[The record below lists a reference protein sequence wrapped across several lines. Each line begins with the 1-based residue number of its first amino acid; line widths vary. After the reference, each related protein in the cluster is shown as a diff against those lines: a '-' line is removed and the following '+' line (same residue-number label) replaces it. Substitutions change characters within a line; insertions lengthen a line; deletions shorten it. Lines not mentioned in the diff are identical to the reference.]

1 MGKCGKCQEDGHT
14 IRTCQKLIL
23 DDTVNISLP
32 KDVLEK
38 FLLIVDM
45 ANTVYRELKKGF
57 SESVYE
63 ESLCVELQLRNIQ
76 YSTQEVIPITYKGR
90 YVGMNRLDIILQSW
104 FDIII
109 ELKATSTAIKIDEQ
123 WQLVRYMSRKGYD
136 YGVVINFNQSA
147 TGLLDISFIVKQGDS
162 CYTYNHE
169 TQTFK
174 KMLDV
179 S

>member
-1 MGKCGKCQEDGHT
+1 MGKCSNCQEEGHT

-23 DDTVNISLP
+23 EDTITISLP
-32 KDVLEK
+32 DEILKK
-38 FLLIVDM
+38 FSDIVDM
-45 ANTVYRELKKGF
+45 SNSVFRELKKGF

-63 ESLCVELQLRNIQ
+63 ESLCIELQLRNIQ

-123 WQLVRYMSRKGYD
+123 WQVVRYMSRKNYN

-147 TGLLDISFIVKQGDS
+147 NGSLDIVFIINQDS
-162 CYTYNHE
+162 RYYSYNHE
-169 TQTFK
+169 LQIFK
-174 KMLDV
+174 ELIDI

>member
-1 MGKCGKCQEDGHT
+1 MGKCSNCQEEGHT
-14 IRTCQKLIL
+14 IRRCQKLVL
-23 DDTVNISLP
+23 EDTENISLP
-32 KDVLEK
+32 EEVLDK
-38 FLLIVDM
+38 FKLIVDI
-45 ANTVYRELKKGF
+45 ANSVYRELKKGF

-109 ELKATSTAIKIDEQ
+109 ELKATSTSIKIDEQ
-123 WQLVRYMSRKGYD
+123 WQVVRYMCRKGYN

-147 TGLLDISFIVKQGDS
+147 IGLLDISFIVKQGDN
-162 CYTYNHE
+162 CYTYNYE
-169 TQTFK
+169 TNTCK